1 MMTTLI
7 ALFTLFATTFGVFI
21 GWYDDARDKVWAY
34 VAVRAL
40 LLAASYG
47 AAIAAFWLTPLAWLL
62 AWRMVAMLL
71 VFYALAKVTYHVVCA
86 SKLNHRR

>member
-1 MMTTLI
+1 MTTLI
-7 ALFTLFATTFGVFI
+7 ALFNLFATTFGVFI
-21 GWYDDARDKVWAY
+21 GWYDDARDKIGAH

-47 AAIAAFWLTPLAWLL
+47 AAIATFWLTPPAWLL
-62 AWRMVAMLL
+62 AWRMMAMLL

-86 SKLNHRR
+86 STLNRKR

>member
-1 MMTTLI
+1 MTTLI
-7 ALFTLFATTFGVFI
+7 ALFNLFATTFGVFI
-21 GWYDDARDKVWAY
+21 GWYDDSRDKVWAY
-34 VAVRAL
+34 VTVRAL

-47 AAIAAFWLTPLAWLL
+47 AAIAVFWLTPPAWLL

-86 SKLNHRR
+86 STLNRKR

>member
-1 MMTTLI
+1 MTTLI
-7 ALFTLFATTFGVFI
+7 ALFNLFATTFGVFI

-34 VAVRAL
+34 VAVRAP

-47 AAIAAFWLTPLAWLL
+47 AAIAVFWLTPPAWLL

-86 SKLNHRR
+86 STLNRKR

>member
-1 MMTTLI
+1 MTTLI
-7 ALFTLFATTFGVFI
+7 ALFNLFATTFGVFI
-21 GWYDDARDKVWAY
+21 GWYDDARDKIGAH

-47 AAIAAFWLTPLAWLL
+47 AAIATFWLTPPAWLL
-62 AWRMVAMLL
+62 AWRMMAMLL

-86 SKLNHRR
+86 SKLNRKR

>member
-1 MMTTLI
+1 MTTLI
-7 ALFTLFATTFGVFI
+7 ALLTLFATTFGVFI

-40 LLAASYG
+40 LLVASYG
-47 AAIAAFWLTPLAWLL
+47 ASLAVFWLMPPAWLL
-62 AWRMVAMLL
+62 AWCMVAMLL

>member
-1 MMTTLI
+1 MTTLI
-7 ALFTLFATTFGVFI
+7 VLFNLFATTFGVFI
-21 GWYDDARDKVWAY
+21 GWYDDARDKIGAH

-47 AAIAAFWLTPLAWLL
+47 AAIAVFWLTPPAW
-62 AWRMVAMLL
+62 LL

-86 SKLNHRR
+86 STLNRKR